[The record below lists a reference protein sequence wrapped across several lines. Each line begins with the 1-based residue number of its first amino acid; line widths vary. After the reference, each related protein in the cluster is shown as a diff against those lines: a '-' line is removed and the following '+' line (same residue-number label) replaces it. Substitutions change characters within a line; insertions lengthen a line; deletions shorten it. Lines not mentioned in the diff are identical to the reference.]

1 MYKFGSDEDETHE
14 EKVIRTFFKSW
25 DDALGDKENLN
36 LIEQLAKNLEEV
48 AATIGVDIS
57 LKSSIEKFITID
69 LAEEVAAEYKEE
81 N

>member
-1 MYKFGSDEDETHE
+1 MYKFGSDEDETQE

-25 DDALGDKENLN
+25 DDALGDKENLD
-36 LIEQLAKNLEEV
+36 LIEKLAKNLEEV

>member
-1 MYKFGSDEDETHE
+1 MYSINDYIDETHE
-14 EKVIRTFFKSW
+14 QKVIRTFFKSW
-25 DDALGDKENLN
+25 DEALGDKENLD
-36 LIEQLAKNLEEV
+36 LIEKLAKNLEEV

-57 LKSSIEKFITID
+57 LKSSIERLITID

>member
-1 MYKFGSDEDETHE
+1 MYAINNDLDETQE
-14 EKVIRTFFKSW
+14 QKTIRTFFNSW
-25 DDALGDKENLN
+25 DDALSDKENLE
-36 LIEQLAKNLEEV
+36 LIEKLAKNLEEV

>member
-1 MYKFGSDEDETHE
+1 MYAINNDLDETKE
-14 EKVIRTFFKSW
+14 QKTISTFFKSW
-25 DDALGDKENLN
+25 DETLGDKENLE
-36 LIEQLAKNLEEV
+36 LIEKLAKNLEEV

-57 LKSSIEKFITID
+57 LKSSIEKLITID

>member
-1 MYKFGSDEDETHE
+1 MYLINDYIDETHE
-14 EKVIRTFFKSW
+14 QKVIRTFFKSW
-25 DDALGDKENLN
+25 DEALGDKENLD
-36 LIEQLAKNLEEV
+36 LIEKLAKNLEEV

-57 LKSSIEKFITID
+57 LKSSIERFITID

>member
-1 MYKFGSDEDETHE
+1 MYTINDYIDETHE
-14 EKVIRTFFKSW
+14 QKVIRTFFKSW
-25 DDALGDKENLN
+25 DEALGDKENLN
-36 LIEQLAKNLEEV
+36 IIEKLAKNLEEV

-57 LKSSIEKFITID
+57 LKSSIERFITID

>member
-1 MYKFGSDEDETHE
+1 MYTINDYIDETHE
-14 EKVIRTFFKSW
+14 QKVIRTFFNSW
-25 DDALGDKENLN
+25 DEALGDKENLD
-36 LIEQLAKNLEEV
+36 LIEKLAKNLEEV

-57 LKSSIEKFITID
+57 LKSSIERFITID

>member
-1 MYKFGSDEDETHE
+1 MYAINNDLDETQE
-14 EKVIRTFFKSW
+14 QKTIRTFLKSW
-25 DDALGDKENLN
+25 DDALGDKENLE
-36 LIEQLAKNLEEV
+36 LIEKLAKNLEEV

>member
-1 MYKFGSDEDETHE
+1 MYTINDYIDETHE
-14 EKVIRTFFKSW
+14 QKVIRTFFKNW
-25 DDALGDKENLN
+25 DEALGDKENLD
-36 LIEQLAKNLEEV
+36 LIEKLAKNLEEV

-57 LKSSIEKFITID
+57 LKSSIERFITID

>member
-1 MYKFGSDEDETHE
+1 MYAINNDLDETHE
-14 EKVIRTFFKSW
+14 HKVIRTFFKSW
-25 DDALGDKENLN
+25 DDALGDKENIE
-36 LIEQLAKNLEEV
+36 LIEKLAKNLEEV

>member
-1 MYKFGSDEDETHE
+1 MYAINNDLDETQE
-14 EKVIRTFFKSW
+14 QKTICTFFKSW
-25 DDALGDKENLN
+25 DDALGDKENLE
-36 LIEQLAKNLEEV
+36 LIEKLAKNLEEV

>member
-1 MYKFGSDEDETHE
+1 MYAINNDLDETREQKTIH
-14 EKVIRTFFKSW
+14 TFFKSW
-25 DDALGDKENLN
+25 DDALGDKENLE
-36 LIEQLAKNLEEV
+36 LIEKLANNLEEV

>member
-1 MYKFGSDEDETHE
+1 MYTINDYIDETHE
-14 EKVIRTFFKSW
+14 QKVIRTFFKSW
-25 DDALGDKENLN
+25 DEALGDKENLD
-36 LIEQLAKNLEEV
+36 LIEKLAKNLEEV

-57 LKSSIEKFITID
+57 LKSSIERFITID

>member
-1 MYKFGSDEDETHE
+1 MYTINDYIDETHE
-14 EKVIRTFFKSW
+14 QKVIRTFFKSW
-25 DDALGDKENLN
+25 DDALGDKENLDI
-36 LIEQLAKNLEEV
+36 IEKLAKNLEEV

-57 LKSSIEKFITID
+57 LKSSIERFITID

>member
-1 MYKFGSDEDETHE
+1 MYAINDYIDETHE
-14 EKVIRTFFKSW
+14 QKVIRTFFKSW
-25 DDALGDKENLN
+25 DEALGNKENLD
-36 LIEQLAKNLEEV
+36 LIEKLAKNLEEV

>member
-1 MYKFGSDEDETHE
+1 MYTINDYADETHE
-14 EKVIRTFFKSW
+14 QKVIHTFFKSW
-25 DDALGDKENLN
+25 DEALGDKENLD
-36 LIEQLAKNLEEV
+36 LIEKLVKNLEEI

-57 LKSSIEKFITID
+57 LKSSIERFITID

>member
-1 MYKFGSDEDETHE
+1 MYAINNDLDETKE
-14 EKVIRTFFKSW
+14 QKTICTFFKSW
-25 DDALGDKENLN
+25 DGALGDKENIN
-36 LIEQLAKNLEEV
+36 LIEKLAKNLEEV

-57 LKSSIEKFITID
+57 LKSSIERFITID

>member
-1 MYKFGSDEDETHE
+1 MYKFGCDEDETHE

-25 DDALGDKENLN
+25 DDALGDKENLD
-36 LIEQLAKNLEEV
+36 LIEKLAKNLEEV

-57 LKSSIEKFITID
+57 LKSSIKKFITID

>member
-1 MYKFGSDEDETHE
+1 MYSINDYIDETHE
-14 EKVIRTFFKSW
+14 QKVIRAFFKSW
-25 DDALGDKENLN
+25 DEALGDKENLD
-36 LIEQLAKNLEEV
+36 LIEKLAKNLEEV

-57 LKSSIEKFITID
+57 LKSSIERFITID

>member
-1 MYKFGSDEDETHE
+1 MYAINDYVDETHGQ
-14 EKVIRTFFKSW
+14 KVVRTFFKSW
-25 DDALGDKENLN
+25 DEALGDRENLD
-36 LIEQLAKNLEEV
+36 LIEKLAKNLEEV

-57 LKSSIEKFITID
+57 LKSSIERFITID

>member
-25 DDALGDKENLN
+25 DDALGDKENLE
-36 LIEQLAKNLEEV
+36 LIEKLAKNLEEV

>member
-14 EKVIRTFFKSW
+14 EKVIRTFYKSW
-25 DDALGDKENLN
+25 DDALGDKENLD
-36 LIEQLAKNLEEV
+36 LIEKLAKNLEEV

-69 LAEEVAAEYKEE
+69 LAEEVAAEYNEE

>member
-25 DDALGDKENLN
+25 DDALGDKENLD
-36 LIEQLAKNLEEV
+36 LIEKLAKNLEEV

>member
-25 DDALGDKENLN
+25 DDALGDKENLE
-36 LIEQLAKNLEEV
+36 LIEKLAKNLEEV

-69 LAEEVAAEYKEE
+69 LAEEVAAEYNEE

>member
-1 MYKFGSDEDETHE
+1 MYAINNDLDETQE
-14 EKVIRTFFKSW
+14 QKTIRTFFKSW
-25 DDALGDKENLN
+25 DDTLGNKENLE
-36 LIEQLAKNLEEV
+36 LIEKLAKNLEEV
-48 AATIGVDIS
+48 AATIGIDIS

>member
-1 MYKFGSDEDETHE
+1 MYAINNALDETQE
-14 EKVIRTFFKSW
+14 QKTISTFFNSW
-25 DDALGDKENLN
+25 DDALGDKENLE
-36 LIEQLAKNLEEV
+36 LIEKLAKNLEEV
-48 AATIGVDIS
+48 AATIGVDIN

>member
-1 MYKFGSDEDETHE
+1 MYSINDYIDETHE
-14 EKVIRTFFKSW
+14 QKVIRTFFKRW
-25 DDALGDKENLN
+25 DEALGDKENLD
-36 LIEQLAKNLEEV
+36 LIEKLAKNLEEV

-57 LKSSIEKFITID
+57 LKSSIERFITID

>member
-1 MYKFGSDEDETHE
+1 LYKFGSDEDETHE

-25 DDALGDKENLN
+25 DDALGDKDNLE
-36 LIEQLAKNLEEV
+36 LIEKLAKNLEEV
-48 AATIGVDIS
+48 AVTIGVDIS

>member
-1 MYKFGSDEDETHE
+1 MYSINDYIDETHE
-14 EKVIRTFFKSW
+14 QKVIRTFFKSW
-25 DDALGDKENLN
+25 DEALGDKENLD
-36 LIEQLAKNLEEV
+36 LIEKLAKNLEEV

-57 LKSSIEKFITID
+57 LKSSIERFITID

>member
-1 MYKFGSDEDETHE
+1 MYKFGSDGDETHE

-25 DDALGDKENLN
+25 DDALGDKENLE
-36 LIEQLAKNLEEV
+36 LIEKLAKNLEEV

-69 LAEEVAAEYKEE
+69 LAEEVAEEYKEE

>member
-1 MYKFGSDEDETHE
+1 MYKFGSDEDETYE
-14 EKVIRTFFKSW
+14 EKVISTFFKSW
-25 DDALGDKENLN
+25 DDALGDKENLE
-36 LIEQLAKNLEEV
+36 LIEKLAKNLEEV

>member
-1 MYKFGSDEDETHE
+1 MYSINDYIDETYE
-14 EKVIRTFFKSW
+14 QKVIRTFFKSW
-25 DDALGDKENLN
+25 DEALGDKENLD
-36 LIEQLAKNLEEV
+36 LIEKLAKNLEEV

-57 LKSSIEKFITID
+57 LKSSIERFITID